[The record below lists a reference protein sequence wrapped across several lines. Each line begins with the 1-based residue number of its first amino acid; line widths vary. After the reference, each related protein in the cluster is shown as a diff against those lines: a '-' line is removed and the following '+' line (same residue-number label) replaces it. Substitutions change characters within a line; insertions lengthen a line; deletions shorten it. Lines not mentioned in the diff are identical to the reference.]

1 MAVWEALVI
10 GLIALIIA
18 PGHLFY
24 FDVTPKVA
32 ALLAGTAVLL
42 VVAVR
47 TRNLPRGPRLFAV
60 LLAANAGSLALS
72 TAFSANRALSLY
84 GSTWRAFGALVQC
97 AAMLFAWLVARSCT
111 GRPDRARTVLRGLTI
126 AGLLSAAY
134 GVAQYFGWDPFLP
147 RASYRVGEGVWS
159 IVRPPGTLGYSSYF
173 ATWLLMTV
181 FLSLAQ
187 LKMETQRAWQ
197 VVCIAAAGLALVA
210 MVFTGTRAALLGLA
224 AGGAAWLWWSGFR
237 IPRRALV
244 AALLLAIIV
253 IGFYFSPPGLQ
264 MRSRTRWFVEDPW
277 GGARPL
283 LWVDSFWM
291 ALNHPLVGFGPEVFL
306 GQFPH
311 YESKALAEAYP
322 DFVHESPHNIFLDAL
337 VSQGLPGFLTL
348 IALCAAGFSAAG
360 KLRQQQSTTAAWFA
374 AALAAGIVSQQFTA
388 FTMPTAVLLLTTIAL
403 AAALASEAGEPRGTL
418 LFSSVA
424 PLLAIALLYL
434 AIRITAADHALE
446 RTSLL
451 VETSDLRATTAEY
464 ESYWYWHLPGA
475 DADLWYS
482 RTWMQ
487 IARRILNP
495 SVGSQAMSIAA
506 QAAQR
511 ATRTAEEP
519 FAAWYNLAQI
529 ASQREDYAT
538 TDSSLRQA
546 IQAHPNWF
554 KPHWMLAQELS
565 LMERYRE
572 AEQQAALAAEL
583 DAGHHPE
590 VAQTLRE
597 IRALSTG
604 KISSK

>member
-1 MAVWEALVI
+1 MALWEALVI

-24 FDVTPKVA
+24 FDVTPKIAV
-32 ALLAGTAVLL
+32 LLAGTAVLL
-42 VVAVR
+42 VAAVR
-47 TRNLPRGPRLFAV
+47 NRNLSRGPRLFAV

-72 TAFSANRALSLY
+72 TLFSTDRALSLY

-97 AAMLFAWLVARSCT
+97 AALLFAWLVARSCT
-111 GRPDRARTVLRGLTI
+111 ARPDRARTILRGLSV

-134 GVAQYFGWDPFLP
+134 GVSQYFGWDPLLP
-147 RASYRVGEGVWS
+147 QASYRVGEGVWS

-187 LKMETQRAWQ
+187 LNLETRRAWQ
-197 VVCIAAAGLALVA
+197 VIAVAASSLALVA
-210 MVFTGTRAALLGLA
+210 MVLTGTRAALLGVA

-244 AALLLAIIV
+244 AALALAAIA
-253 IGFYFSPPGLQ
+253 IGFYFSPLGLQ
-264 MRSRTRWFVEDPW
+264 LRSRTRWFIEDPW

-306 GQFPH
+306 AQFPH

-322 DFVHESPHNIFLDAL
+322 DFVHESPHNIFLDAM
-337 VSQGLPGFLTL
+337 VAQGLPGFLIL
-348 IALCAAGFSAAG
+348 IALCGAGFSAAG
-360 KLRQQQSTTAAWFA
+360 KLRQQQSATAAWFA

-388 FTMPTAVLLLTTIAL
+388 FTMPTALLLLTTIAL
-403 AAALASEAGEPRGTL
+403 AAALAAEAGEPRRTL
-418 LFSSVA
+418 LFPSVA
-424 PLLAIALLYL
+424 PILVVALLYL
-434 AIRITAADHALE
+434 ALRITAADHALE

-464 ESYWYWHLPGA
+464 ESYWFWHLPGA

-482 RTWMQ
+482 RMWMQ
-487 IARRILNP
+487 IARRMLNP
-495 SVGSQAMSIAA
+495 SVGSQAMLIAA

-511 ATRTAEEP
+511 ATRSAEEP

-529 ASQREDYAT
+529 ASQREDYVT
-538 TDSSLRQA
+538 TDSSLRKA
-546 IQAHPNWF
+546 IDAHPNWF

-565 LMERYRE
+565 LMDRNRE
-572 AEQQAALAAEL
+572 AEQQAALAVEL
-583 DAGHHPE
+583 DGGHHPE
-590 VAQTLRE
+590 VAQTLRD
-597 IRALSTG
+597 IRALITG
-604 KISSK
+604 KISPN